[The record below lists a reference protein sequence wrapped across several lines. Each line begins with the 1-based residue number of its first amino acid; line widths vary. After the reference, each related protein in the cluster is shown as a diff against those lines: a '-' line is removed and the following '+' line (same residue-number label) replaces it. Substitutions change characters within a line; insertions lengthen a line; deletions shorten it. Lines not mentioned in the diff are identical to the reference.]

1 MLLFPGNGIRRSAM
15 SENKAFFDANL
26 LLETAENDG
35 AWARELL
42 EMFRKDT
49 AERIEAVRS
58 ILRENEPD
66 PEMIR
71 IHFHTI
77 KSSAGTV
84 GATALKDIAFEL
96 EQASINRDVELIKK
110 TIPKFEDMTRKS
122 IEEFEKAVKR
132 AF

>member
-1 MLLFPGNGIRRSAM
+1 M